1 MQSSYTNQNIS
12 VILAYRVPGRHLID
26 VFVDLKQWF
35 DDITIVGPYCQEI
48 SKEIKNLN
56 GTWIENESCD
66 IQDLW
71 EKGIQSSPTPRTTI
85 NLWIA

>member
-48 SKEIKNLN
+48 SKEKKTLMAH
-56 GTWIENESCD
+56 G
-66 IQDLW
+66 
-71 EKGIQSSPTPRTTI
+71 
-85 NLWIA
+85 